1 MKISEAKSIEKT
13 LFFLDPY
20 KNHKY
25 DKILLVIK
33 YAHEGEHR
41 ISYTLSASK

>member
-1 MKISEAKSIEKT
+1 MRPNASKKR

-25 DKILLVIK
+25 NFLVIK
-33 YAHEGEHR
+33 YAHEGEHG
-41 ISYTLSASK
+41 ISYTLSA